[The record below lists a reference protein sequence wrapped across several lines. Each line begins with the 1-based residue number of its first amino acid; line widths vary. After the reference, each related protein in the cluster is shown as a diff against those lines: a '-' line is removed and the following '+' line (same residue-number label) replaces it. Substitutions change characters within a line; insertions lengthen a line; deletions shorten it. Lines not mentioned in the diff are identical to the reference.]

1 MTMHL
6 QRGLT
11 TLNTST
17 KKKKRKI
24 TKAKLERW
32 TVDLRK
38 YNKQMKSLGMHNHM
52 MTMDQ
57 YIDGNWHG
65 TKKVKAGF
73 AGSQMKRFLDWDYLK
88 EVKDIWKGP
97 VVLKGIMHSDDAV
110 KASRIIDCI
119 YLSNHGGRQLDL
131 APSPIQILPEV
142 RKSLKTV
149 SYTHL
154 TLPTNREV

>member
-1 MTMHL
+1 MLVVTADIPASSRRERLRLAGVSVPPKNNLRTFYHAAIRPSWSFQTL
-6 QRGLT
+6 TNGLP
-11 TLNTST
+11 
-17 KKKKRKI
+17 KF
-24 TKAKLERW
+24 
-32 TVDLRK
+32 
-38 YNKQMKSLGMHNHM
+38 G
-52 MTMDQ
+52 TMDQ
-57 YIDGNWHG
+57 YMDGNWHG

-131 APSPIQILPEV
+131 A
-142 RKSLKTV
+142 SLLQR
-149 SYTHL
+149 Y
-154 TLPTNREV
+154 